1 MQPHAAVLFLF
12 IFVFS
17 LFYFISEFTWMI
29 WSTKVI
35 IGWNKSGIFIIHII
49 SLFIALKH
57 LSFY

>member
-1 MQPHAAVLFLF
+1 
-12 IFVFS
+12 
-17 LFYFISEFTWMI
+17 MI